1 LEDLVMSRLIDRNRR
16 WLRIAR
22 VLGLGIGCALLA
34 LGAGCN
40 KKSTAT
46 RAAQVYVA
54 PDWNSDSVTTL
65 AYCGLG
71 ANMGD
76 EVMRGDAE
84 RLVETELR
92 GSQDRFVVLTMKNAE
107 SRAAEKGKT
116 DLLNRVRQVWR
127 DNRLID
133 KFLAKDLC
141 AALGVDGLIV
151 ADVTDWTEQR
161 IDVSQEGTSWTRA
174 EMGVYVYSGESGD
187 LVWGAQRSLRK
198 DSVPYTPGTV
208 PGDSGTRRDR
218 EERRAER
225 AASVTPDPPEVE
237 VVAHELM
244 LEILGLFPPR
254 S

>member
-1 LEDLVMSRLIDRNRR
+1 MSRLIDRNRR

-22 VLGLGIGCALLA
+22 VLGLGIGCTLLA

-40 KKSTAT
+40 KKTAGS
-46 RAAQVYVA
+46 RAAQVYIA
-54 PDWNSDSVTTL
+54 PSWNSNAVTTL

-71 ANMGD
+71 SNLGNETA
-76 EVMRGDAE
+76 RADAE

-92 GSQDRFVVLTMKNAE
+92 GGQDRFVVLTMKNAE
-107 SRAAEKGKT
+107 SRAAEKGKS
-116 DLLNRVRQVWR
+116 DLLERVRQVWR
-127 DNRLID
+127 DDRLID

-141 AALGVDGLIV
+141 AALGVEGLIV
-151 ADVTDWTEQR
+151 ADVSDWIEQR
-161 IDVSQEGTSWTRA
+161 IDVSQEGTSWTRV
-174 EMGVYVYSGESGD
+174 EMGVYIYSAESGD

-198 DSVPYTPGTV
+198 DSVRYTPGTV
-208 PGDSGTRRDR
+208 PGDAGTRRDR
-218 EERRAER
+218 EARRAER

-244 LEILGLFPPR
+244 QEILGLFPPR